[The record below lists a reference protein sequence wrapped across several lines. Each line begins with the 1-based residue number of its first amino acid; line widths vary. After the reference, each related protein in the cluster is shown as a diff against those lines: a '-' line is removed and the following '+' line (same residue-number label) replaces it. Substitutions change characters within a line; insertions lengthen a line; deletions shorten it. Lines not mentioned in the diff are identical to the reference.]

1 MKDKVEK
8 ILSSREWTFAD
19 LTNMSQLVTEFSEEI
34 YGELEAKEKL
44 EMIWDRDVSKA
55 ISNWNNYVPNS
66 ECSFGNLFYNI
77 VIEQI
82 QLQVSNTLKELL
94 LTANVNFGN
103 NKNKEDEINEISE
116 SSVGGKSSS
125 ERISDEKKSSK
136 NKK

>member
-19 LTNMSQLVTEFSEEI
+19 LTNMSQLVKDFSEEI
-34 YGELEAKEKL
+34 YTQLDSKEKL
-44 EMIWDRDVSKA
+44 SIVWEEEIFQKT
-55 ISNWNNYVPNS
+55 IK
-66 ECSFGNLFYNI
+66 FGNFFQNL

-82 QLQVSNTLKELL
+82 QLQVASTLQEQL

-116 SSVGGKSSS
+116 SSVGGESSPKRS
-125 ERISDEKKSSK
+125 ADEKKSSK

>member
-19 LTNMSQLVTEFSEEI
+19 LTNMSQLVKSFSEEI

-66 ECSFGNLFYNI
+66 ECSFGKLFYNI
-77 VIEQI
+77 VTEEI
-82 QLQVSNTLKELL
+82 QLQVASILQEQLIN
-94 LTANVNFGN
+94 ANVNFSN
-103 NKNKEDEINEISE
+103 NKNKEDEKDDISKG
-116 SSVGGKSSS
+116 SLGGKPLK
-125 ERISDEKKSSK
+125 ERTTNEKKDSEE
-136 NKK
+136 